1 MASEASVW
9 ISRQGTRRELS
20 VDGRNVI
27 DQADN
32 LHAFV
37 SQQAGD
43 AAGNLFAKPQRGP
56 DGEIA
61 WIDRLGATQTVAL
74 HELPPADRATVEAT
88 LRSQLADVERL
99 RDDQRHGTLATV
111 ALTVDHADAIR
122 VAGARPILAGWG
134 AIPPHADTT
143 DALRVHHDQTLGPY
157 LSHTDPP
164 VVQPRVEDVAAPPR
178 RWAFWLAAR
187 APLIATLIAA
197 VVLAFLF
204 LPGVLIWSY
213 ATYTPPVGPPRA
225 MNTDDV
231 NRALEGQIRTL
242 ENQLNGNVCSVDPGG
257 NPRIEPVP
265 ATPRPGQR
273 STLQPGGDRA
283 APPATDYT
291 ANLRPPVEPQRTPVP
306 SEALPGQTAH
316 PDTLAQ
322 LLADATVLVV
332 TQNGIGS
339 GFFVSPEY
347 ILTNR
352 HVIEGNGG
360 TLFVGN
366 KTMAQVV
373 PAEEVAMSASTEAG
387 QPDFALLK
395 LTRGSSRVFL
405 SLAADLPEQL
415 QNVVAAGF
423 PQVILS
429 TDTNFRRLINGDSHA
444 LPDLALTNGAVVV
457 VQNRDSPTPV
467 IIHRASVSPGNSG
480 GPLVDECG
488 RAVGVNTFV
497 KTSEGAADRMHY
509 SLAARAAVQFLKQ
522 HGVNAATVPGRCVVA
537 APGQAQA
544 PGQGQGQGQAQPPA
558 QNQGAAQGQD
568 RAPSRTQEQP
578 APPAAPA
585 EPQPA
590 RP

>member
-20 VDGRNVI
+20 VDGRNVV

-43 AAGNLFAKPQRGP
+43 ATANLFAKPQRGP
-56 DGEIA
+56 NGEVV

-74 HELPPADRATVEAT
+74 RELPPADRAAVEAT
-88 LRSQLADVERL
+88 LRSQLADIERL

-122 VAGARPILAGWG
+122 VSGARPILAGWG

-143 DALRVHHDQTLGPY
+143 DALRAHHDQTLGRY

-164 VVQPRVEDVAAPPR
+164 VVDPRVEDVAPPPR
-178 RWAFWLAAR
+178 RWAFWPAAR
-187 APLIATLIAA
+187 APLIAALIAA
-197 VVLAFLF
+197 AVLGFLL

-242 ENQLNGNVCSVDPGG
+242 ENQLNGNVCSVEPGG

-265 ATPRPGQR
+265 RPGQR
-273 STLQPGGDRA
+273 TTLQPGGDRA
-283 APPATDYT
+283 APPATGDT
-291 ANLRPPVEPQRTPVP
+291 ANLRPPLEPQRTPVP
-306 SEALPGQTAH
+306 SEALPGQTAR

-332 TQNGIGS
+332 TQNGIGT

-373 PAEEVAMSASTEAG
+373 PADEVAMSASTEAG

-395 LTRGSSRVFL
+395 LKRGSSRVHL

-415 QNVVAAGF
+415 QNVIAAGF

-429 TDTNFRRLINGDSHA
+429 TDTNFRRLVNGDSHA

-522 HGVNAATVPGRCVVA
+522 HGVNPATVSGRCVVA
-537 APGQAQA
+537 PPAQAQA
-544 PGQGQGQGQAQPPA
+544 PGQGQAQTPA
-558 QNQGAAQGQD
+558 QNQAPAQEQD
-568 RAPSRTQEQP
+568 RAPNRAQDQAVP
-578 APPAAPA
+578 PPAA
-585 EPQPA
+585 EPA